1 MAVFEAIKSI
11 YLDDHASTV
20 AFGTTSKPLP
30 QTYEHLQLRCSVR
43 SRAEVTQVGTEGL
56 RITPQGSNTGNCTVS
71 LLYHNNADNHNYWN
85 DTPTSSLI
93 LYYITGEHRSDS
105 YSYSTLVVDFMDYAN
120 ANKGLQLSQYG
131 TAPTIGGDGNY
142 SDDNRTWLGSSSRDG
157 TFALTKF
164 TLESYPS
171 GEPIKRGSAFH
182 LYGWNSSN

>member
-43 SRAEVTQVGTEGL
+43 GRNETFNTTMGL
-56 RITPQGSNTGNCTVS
+56 RITPQGSNSGNNTVS

-93 LYYITGEHRSDS
+93 LYYVASKGNSDS
-105 YSYSTLVVDFMDYAN
+105 YSYSTMVVDILDYAN
-120 ANKGLQLSQYG
+120 AAKGLHISQYG
-131 TAPTIGGDGNY
+131 TAPTIAGDGNV

-164 TLESYPS
+164 YLESYPS
-171 GEPIKRGSAFH
+171 SEPITRGSAFH